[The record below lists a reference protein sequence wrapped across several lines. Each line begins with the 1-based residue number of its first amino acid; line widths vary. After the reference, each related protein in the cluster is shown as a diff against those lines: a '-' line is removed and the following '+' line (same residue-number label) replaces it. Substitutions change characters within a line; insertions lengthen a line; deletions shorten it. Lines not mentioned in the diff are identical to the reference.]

1 MLATAIGDGKVRAFR
16 GHSVH
21 VPVQAVGCVGCTF
34 CAAKRIMKEYDII
47 LMSYMCMHDEMRAKR
62 EEIYA
67 IARRHKAEKL
77 WVFGSCARKE
87 ERPDSDVDFLVKFDG
102 DIGLVEYVHFE
113 RELSDLLGRK
123 VELTVNSAL
132 LREPRFAE
140 RVCRE
145 AVAI

>member
-1 MLATAIGDGKVRAFR
+1 
-16 GHSVH
+16 
-21 VPVQAVGCVGCTF
+21 
-34 CAAKRIMKEYDII
+34 
-47 LMSYMCMHDEMRAKR
+47 MCMLDEIRAKR
-62 EEIYA
+62 DEIHA
-67 IARRHKAEKL
+67 IAKGHRAEKL

-87 ERPDSDVDFLVKFDG
+87 EHPDSDVDLLVKFDG
-102 DIGLVEYVHFE
+102 GIGLVEYIRFE
-113 RELSDLLGRK
+113 RELSHLLGRK

>member
-1 MLATAIGDGKVRAFR
+1 M
-16 GHSVH
+16 
-21 VPVQAVGCVGCTF
+21 CVMDEI
-34 CAAKRIMKEYDII
+34 AAKRDKI
-47 LMSYMCMHDEMRAKR
+47 H
-62 EEIYA
+62 A
-67 IARRHKAEKL
+67 IAKGHKAEKL

-87 ERPDSDVDFLVKFDG
+87 ERPDSDVDFLVKFEG
-102 DIGLVEYVHFE
+102 GLGLVEYVRFE
-113 RELSDLLGRK
+113 RELSRLLGRK

>member
-1 MLATAIGDGKVRAFR
+1 MLDEI
-16 GHSVH
+16 
-21 VPVQAVGCVGCTF
+21 
-34 CAAKRIMKEYDII
+34 AAK
-47 LMSYMCMHDEMRAKR
+47 HDM
-62 EEIYA
+62 IHA
-67 IARRHKAEKL
+67 IAKGHKAEKL

-87 ERPDSDVDFLVKFDG
+87 ERPDSDVDLLVKFAEG
-102 DIGLVEYVHFE
+102 IGLVEYVRFE
-113 RELSDLLGRK
+113 RELSHLLGRR

>member
-1 MLATAIGDGKVRAFR
+1 
-16 GHSVH
+16 
-21 VPVQAVGCVGCTF
+21 
-34 CAAKRIMKEYDII
+34 
-47 LMSYMCMHDEMRAKR
+47 MCMLDEIAARR
-62 EEIYA
+62 DEIHA
-67 IARRHKAEKL
+67 IAKGHKAEKL
-77 WVFGSCARKE
+77 WVFGSCARRE

-102 DIGLVEYVHFE
+102 GIGLVEYVRFE
-113 RELSDLLGRK
+113 RELSHLLGRK

>member
-1 MLATAIGDGKVRAFR
+1 MCMLDEI
-16 GHSVH
+16 
-21 VPVQAVGCVGCTF
+21 
-34 CAAKRIMKEYDII
+34 AAKR
-47 LMSYMCMHDEMRAKR
+47 DE
-62 EEIYA
+62 IHA
-67 IARRHKAEKL
+67 IAKGHKAEKL

-87 ERPDSDVDFLVKFDG
+87 ERSDSDVDFLVKFEG
-102 DIGLVEYVHFE
+102 GIGLVEYVRFE
-113 RELSDLLGRK
+113 RELSHLLGRK

>member
-1 MLATAIGDGKVRAFR
+1 ML
-16 GHSVH
+16 
-21 VPVQAVGCVGCTF
+21 
-34 CAAKRIMKEYDII
+34 
-47 LMSYMCMHDEMRAKR
+47 DEIRAKR
-62 EEIYA
+62 DKIHA
-67 IARRHKAEKL
+67 IAKGHKAEKL

-87 ERPDSDVDFLVKFDG
+87 ERPDSDVDFLVKFEG
-102 DIGLVEYVHFE
+102 GIGLVEYVRFE
-113 RELSDLLGRK
+113 RELSNLLGRK

>member
-1 MLATAIGDGKVRAFR
+1 MIIKPGPDLMCMLATAIGDGKVRAFR

-77 WVFGSCARKE
+77 WVFGSCASRE
-87 ERPDSDVDFLVKFDG
+87 ERSDC
-102 DIGLVEYVHFE
+102 DIEENCH
-113 RELSDLLGRK
+113 
-123 VELTVNSAL
+123 A
-132 LREPRFAE
+132 
-140 RVCRE
+140 
-145 AVAI
+145 